1 MSNAIHTSTELSSY
15 DYIIAGAGGA
25 GLSLLH
31 YLMQSSSLAR
41 KSILV
46 IDKSFQ
52 KTNDRTWCFWNK
64 DASAF
69 ENLVHNHWDT
79 ISIHAQ
85 GFDKEL
91 STAPFSYKMIQGID
105 FYNYVLSKAKTKSN
119 IHFQEATITG
129 ISVLDSLS
137 TSNANNAITENSS
150 IDINSKESIN
160 SKQSINKS
168 AKVEWKGGSAIG
180 NYVFS
185 SLLPFQMN
193 QLATAAAYSNLL
205 QSGTNSNNK
214 APFLWQHFKGRVVQ
228 FDTPVFNKA
237 IAKLMDFNVPQQ
249 GATAFMYQLPLNE
262 KEALVEYTI
271 FSENVLATSE
281 YNTVLDAYL
290 AKAFPG
296 ATYTT
301 LHQEIGAIPMTQ
313 IELASTQVP
322 IYTIGAL
329 GAAIKASTGYAFQ
342 FIQEQCK
349 NIVDQLEK
357 GLPIQTKVHNTRHQF
372 YDAVLLHVLFYHKME
387 GAEIFKRIFA
397 KNDAATVFKFLSN
410 TSSLL
415 EDIQIMRSLP
425 TRIFLSAAIKVLLR
439 RA

>member
-1 MSNAIHTSTELSSY
+1 MSNALISNTNLASY

-31 YLMQSSSLAR
+31 YLMEAPSLAS

-52 KTNDRTWCFWNK
+52 KTNDRTWCFWEKNI
-64 DASAF
+64 SAF
-69 ENLVHNHWDT
+69 ENLVHHRWDT
-79 ISIHAQ
+79 ISIHAE

-91 STAPFSYKMIQGID
+91 PTAPFSYKMIQGID
-105 FYNYVLSKAKTKSN
+105 FYNAVLSKAKSKTN
-119 IHFQEATITG
+119 IHFQEAIILN
-129 ISVLDSLS
+129 ISVLDISSASLS
-137 TSNANNAITENSS
+137 GSSEAIINTNNSN
-150 IDINSKESIN
+150 KR
-160 SKQSINKS
+160 
-168 AKVEWKGGSAIG
+168 AKVEWEGGAAIG
-180 NYVFS
+180 QYIFS

-193 QLATAAAYSNLL
+193 QLATAAVYSNSL
-205 QSGTNSNNK
+205 QLGTPSNK
-214 APFLWQHFKGRVVQ
+214 QAPFLWQHFKGRVVQ
-228 FDTPVFNKA
+228 FDAPVFNKS

-249 GATAFMYQLPLNE
+249 GATAFMYQLPLND

-271 FSENVLATSE
+271 FSENVLAISQYDE
-281 YNTVLDAYL
+281 VLDAYL

-296 ATYTT
+296 STYITK
-301 LHQEIGAIPMTQ
+301 HDEIGAIPMTQ
-313 IELASTQVP
+313 IELASMHAP

-349 NIVDQLEK
+349 NIVTQLEL
-357 GLPIQTKVHNTRHQF
+357 GSPLQTKVHNTRHQF

-397 KNDAATVFKFLSN
+397 KNEAATVFKFLSN
-410 TSSLL
+410 TSTIM
-415 EDIQIMRSLP
+415 EDIKIMRSLP
-425 TRIFLSAAIKVLLR
+425 THIFLPAAIKVLLR

>member
-1 MSNAIHTSTELSSY
+1 MSNAIISNTNLASY

-31 YLMQSSSLAR
+31 YLMESPSLAS

-52 KTNDRTWCFWNK
+52 KTNDRTWCFWEKNI
-64 DASAF
+64 STF
-69 ENLVHNHWDT
+69 ENLVHHRWDT
-79 ISIHAQ
+79 ISIHAD
-85 GFDKEL
+85 GSDKQL
-91 STAPFSYKMIQGID
+91 PTAPFSYKMIQGID
-105 FYNYVLSKAKTKSN
+105 FYNAVLSKAKIKTN
-119 IHFQEATITG
+119 IHFQEATILN
-129 ISVLDSLS
+129 ISVLDTSSASLS
-137 TSNANNAITENSS
+137 GSNEAITNTNNS
-150 IDINSKESIN
+150 
-160 SKQSINKS
+160 NKR
-168 AKVEWKGGSAIG
+168 AKVVWEGGSAMGDYI
-180 NYVFS
+180 FS

-193 QLATAAAYSNLL
+193 QLATAAAYSNSLKL
-205 QSGTNSNNK
+205 SIPSYKQ

-228 FDTPVFNKA
+228 FDKPVFNKS

-249 GATAFMYQLPLNE
+249 GATAFIYQLPLNE

-271 FSENVLATSE
+271 FSENVLAISQYDE
-281 YNTVLDAYL
+281 VLDAYL

-296 ATYTT
+296 STYITK
-301 LHQEIGAIPMTQ
+301 HDEIGAIPMTQ
-313 IELASTQVP
+313 IELACTQAP

-349 NIVDQLEK
+349 NIVTQLEL
-357 GLPIQTKVHNTRHQF
+357 GTPLQTKVHNTRHQF
-372 YDAVLLHVLFYHKME
+372 YDAVLLDILFHHKMQ

-397 KNDAATVFKFLSN
+397 KNEAATVFKFLSN
-410 TSSLL
+410 TSTIL
-415 EDIQIMRSLP
+415 EDIKIMRSLP
-425 TRIFLSAAIKVLLR
+425 TSIFLLAAIKVLLR

>member
-1 MSNAIHTSTELSSY
+1 MSNAVVNNKIASY

-31 YLMQSSSLAR
+31 YIMEAPNLAS

-52 KTNDRTWCFWNK
+52 KTNDRTWCFW
-64 DASAF
+64 DANISAF
-69 ENLVHNHWDT
+69 ENLVHHRWNT
-79 ISIHAQ
+79 ISIHAE

-105 FYNYVLSKAKTKSN
+105 FYNSVLSKAKSKTN
-119 IHFQEATITG
+119 IHFQESTI
-129 ISVLDSLS
+129 LDITAIDS
-137 TSNANNAITENSS
+137 TNP
-150 IDINSKESIN
+150 SKG
-160 SKQSINKS
+160 
-168 AKVEWKGGSAIG
+168 AKVAWEGGSAVGEYI
-180 NYVFS
+180 FS

-193 QLATAAAYSNLL
+193 QLATAAAYSNSLD
-205 QSGTNSNNK
+205 SSTDSKNK

-228 FDTPVFNKA
+228 FETPVFNKS

-271 FSENVLATSE
+271 FSANVLEISE
-281 YNTVLDAYL
+281 YDKVLDTYL
-290 AKAFPG
+290 ANEFSGMKYSI
-296 ATYTT
+296 T
-301 LHQEIGAIPMTQ
+301 HQEIGAIPMTQ
-313 IELASTQVP
+313 IALASTVAP

-349 NIVDQLEK
+349 NIVTQLEK
-357 GLPIQTKVHNTRHQF
+357 GFSIQTKVHTTRHQF
-372 YDAVLLHVLFYHKME
+372 YDAVLLDILFYHKME

-397 KNDAATVFKFLSN
+397 NNEAATVFKFLSN
-410 TSSLL
+410 TSTIM

-425 TRIFLSAAIKVLLR
+425 TNIFLPAAIKVLLR

>member
-1 MSNAIHTSTELSSY
+1 MSSVIPSHNNLASY

-31 YLMQSSSLAR
+31 YIMEAPNLAS

-52 KTNDRTWCFWNK
+52 KTNDRTWCFWDEK
-64 DASAF
+64 ISAF
-69 ENLVHNHWDT
+69 ENLVHHRWDT
-79 ISIHAQ
+79 ISIHAE

-91 STAPFSYKMIQGID
+91 PTAPFSYKMIQGID
-105 FYNYVLSKAKTKSN
+105 FYNAILDKAKSKTN
-119 IHFQEATITG
+119 IHFQEATILN
-129 ISVLDSLS
+129 ISVLDTLS
-137 TSNANNAITENSS
+137 ASSTASSKVNSTKVNSS
-150 IDINSKESIN
+150 KG
-160 SKQSINKS
+160 
-168 AKVEWKGGSAIG
+168 AKVEWEGGSAMGDFI
-180 NYVFS
+180 FS

-193 QLATAAAYSNLL
+193 QLATAAAYSKSLH
-205 QSGTNSNNK
+205 SSTPSNK
-214 APFLWQHFKGRVVQ
+214 QAPFLWQHFKGRVVQ
-228 FDTPVFNKA
+228 FETPVFNKS

-262 KEALVEYTI
+262 KEALVEYTV
-271 FSENVLATSE
+271 FSENILAISQYDE
-281 YNTVLDAYL
+281 VLDAYL
-290 AKAFPG
+290 AKEFPSS
-296 ATYTT
+296 TYITK
-301 LHQEIGAIPMTQ
+301 HDEIGAIPMTQ
-313 IELASTQVP
+313 IELASTQAP

-349 NIVDQLEK
+349 NIVDQLDK

-372 YDAVLLHVLFYHKME
+372 YDAVLLDILFHHKME

-397 KNDAATVFKFLSN
+397 KNEAATVFKFLSN
-410 TSSLL
+410 TSTIL
-415 EDIQIMRSLP
+415 EDIKIMRSLP
-425 TRIFLSAAIKVLLR
+425 TNLFLPAAIKVILR

>member
-1 MSNAIHTSTELSSY
+1 MSNAIISNTNLASY

-31 YLMQSSSLAR
+31 YLMESPGLSS

-64 DASAF
+64 DANAF
-69 ENLVHNHWDT
+69 ENLVKNSWDT
-79 ISIHAQ
+79 ISIHAH

-91 STAPFSYKMIQGID
+91 PTAPFSYKMIQGID
-105 FYNYVLSKAKTKSN
+105 FYNSILKEAKTKSN
-119 IHFQEATITG
+119 IHFQEAIIQN
-129 ISVLDSLS
+129 ISLLDSLS
-137 TSNANNAITENSS
+137 TTNAINGNTENSS
-150 IDINSKESIN
+150 KNINSKE
-160 SKQSINKS
+160 SINKS
-168 AKVEWKGGSAIG
+168 AKVEWEGGAALG
-180 NYVFS
+180 AYVFS

-193 QLATAAAYSNLL
+193 QLNTAAAYSKSL
-205 QSGTNSNNK
+205 QSSIPSNK
-214 APFLWQHFKGRVVQ
+214 QAPFLWQHFKGRVVQ
-228 FDTPVFNKA
+228 FDAPVFNKS

-271 FSENVLATSE
+271 FSENVLAISE
-281 YNTVLDAYL
+281 YDKVLDAYL
-290 AKAFPG
+290 AKAFQG
-296 ATYTT
+296 STYITK
-301 LHQEIGAIPMTQ
+301 HDEIGAIPMTQ
-313 IELASTQVP
+313 IELATTKAP

-349 NIVDQLEK
+349 NIVAQLEK

-372 YDAVLLHVLFYHKME
+372 YDAVLLDILFHHKME

-397 KNDAATVFKFLSN
+397 KNEAATVFKFLSN
-410 TSSLL
+410 TSTIM
-415 EDIQIMRSLP
+415 EDIKIMRSLP
-425 TRIFLSAAIKVLLR
+425 TNIFLPAAIKVLLR
-439 RA
+439 RS

>member
-1 MSNAIHTSTELSSY
+1 MTNATPTNTEIASY

-31 YLMQSSSLAR
+31 YLMEAPSLSS

-64 DASAF
+64 DVSAF
-69 ENLVHNHWDT
+69 EDLVKNRWDT

-91 STAPFSYKMIQGID
+91 PTAPFSYKMIQGID
-105 FYNYVLSKAKTKSN
+105 FYNSVLSKAKSKTN
-119 IHFQEATITG
+119 IHFQEATIIDIRLD
-129 ISVLDSLS
+129 ISVIDTSSVSS
-137 TSNANNAITENSS
+137 TASS
-150 IDINSKESIN
+150 KINSTIVN
-160 SKQSINKS
+160 TNKR
-168 AKVEWKGGSAIG
+168 AKIEWEGGSAIG
-180 NYVFS
+180 AYVFS

-193 QLATAAAYSNLL
+193 QLNTAAAYSNSL
-205 QSGTNSNNK
+205 QAGTSSNNK

-228 FDTPVFNKA
+228 FDTPVFNKSV
-237 IAKLMDFNVPQQ
+237 AKLMDFNVPQQ

-262 KEALVEYTI
+262 REALVEYTI
-271 FSENVLATSE
+271 FSENVLSIAE
-281 YNTVLDAYL
+281 YDKVLDAYL

-296 ATYTT
+296 ATYTIT
-301 LHQEIGAIPMTQ
+301 HDEIGAIPMTQ
-313 IELASTQVP
+313 IELANAQAP

-349 NIVDQLEK
+349 NIVDQLDK

-372 YDAVLLHVLFYHKME
+372 YDAVLLHVLFHHKME

-397 KNDAATVFKFLSN
+397 KNEAATVFKFLSN
-410 TSSLL
+410 TSNLL

-425 TRIFLSAAIKVLLR
+425 TSIFLPAAIKVLLR
-439 RA
+439 RS

>member
-1 MSNAIHTSTELSSY
+1 MSNATHTNTHAASY

-31 YLMQSSSLAR
+31 YLMQSSSLVT

-52 KTNDRTWCFWNK
+52 KTNDRTWCFWDENI
-64 DASAF
+64 SAF
-69 ENLVHNHWDT
+69 ENLVKNRWDT
-79 ISIHAQ
+79 ISIHAE

-91 STAPFSYKMIQGID
+91 STAPFAYKMIQGID
-105 FYNYVLSKAKTKSN
+105 FYNSILKEAKTRSN
-119 IHFQEATITG
+119 IHFQEATI
-129 ISVLDSLS
+129 
-137 TSNANNAITENSS
+137 
-150 IDINSKESIN
+150 IDIKILDTAF
-160 SKQSINKS
+160 KKAQ
-168 AKVEWKGGSAIG
+168 VEWEGGAALG
-180 NYVFS
+180 DYVFS

-193 QLATAAAYSNLL
+193 QLATATAYSTSL
-205 QSGTNSNNK
+205 QSEKTLNNK
-214 APFLWQHFKGRVVQ
+214 APFIWQHFKGRVVQ
-228 FDTPVFNKA
+228 FETPVFNKS

-262 KEALVEYTI
+262 KQALVEYTI
-271 FSENVLATSE
+271 FSEDVLAIAE
-281 YNTVLDAYL
+281 YDKVLDVYL

-296 ATYTT
+296 ASYTIT
-301 LHQEIGAIPMTQ
+301 HDEIGAIPMTQ
-313 IELASTQVP
+313 IQLATTKAP

-349 NIVDQLEK
+349 NIVAQLEK
-357 GLPIQTKVHNTRHQF
+357 GIPIQTKIHTTRHQF
-372 YDAVLLHVLFYHKME
+372 YDAVLLHILFHHKME

-397 KNDAATVFKFLSN
+397 KNKAATVFKFLSN
-410 TSSLL
+410 TSSIL

-425 TRIFLSAAIKVLLR
+425 TSVFLPAAIKVLLR

>member
-1 MSNAIHTSTELSSY
+1 MSNAIDTNNKIASY

-31 YLMQSSSLAR
+31 YLMQSSSLAT

-52 KTNDRTWCFWNK
+52 KTNDRTWCFW
-64 DASAF
+64 DIGISAF
-69 ENLVHNHWDT
+69 ENLVKHRWDT
-79 ISIHAQ
+79 ISIHAE

-91 STAPFSYKMIQGID
+91 PTAPFAYKMIQGID
-105 FYNYVLSKAKTKSN
+105 FYNSILKEAKTRSN
-119 IHFQEATITG
+119 IHFQEATILN
-129 ISVLDSLS
+129 ISVLDTSSASLS
-137 TSNANNAITENSS
+137 GSSKAITNTNNS
-150 IDINSKESIN
+150 
-160 SKQSINKS
+160 NKR
-168 AKVEWKGGSAIG
+168 AKVEWEGGAAIG
-180 NYVFS
+180 DYVFS

-193 QLATAAAYSNLL
+193 QLNTAAAYSNAL
-205 QSGTNSNNK
+205 QAGTSSNNK
-214 APFLWQHFKGRVVQ
+214 APFLWQHFKGRVVK
-228 FDTPVFNKA
+228 FNTPVFNKT

-271 FSENVLATSE
+271 FSENVLAIAE
-281 YNTVLDAYL
+281 YDKVLDDYL

-296 ATYTT
+296 ASYTT
-301 LHQEIGAIPMTQ
+301 THDEIGAIPMTQ
-313 IELASTQVP
+313 IELASTEAP
-322 IYTIGAL
+322 IYTIGVL

-349 NIVDQLEK
+349 NIVTQLEK

-397 KNDAATVFKFLSN
+397 KNEAATVFKFLSN
-410 TSSLL
+410 TSSIM

-425 TRIFLSAAIKVLLR
+425 THIFLPAAIKVLLR
-439 RA
+439 RV

>member
-1 MSNAIHTSTELSSY
+1 MSNAINTNTEVASY

-31 YLMQSSSLAR
+31 YLMQCSSLVS

-46 IDKSFQ
+46 IDKSFN

-69 ENLVHNHWDT
+69 ENLVKNRWDT
-79 ISIHAQ
+79 ISIHAE

-91 STAPFSYKMIQGID
+91 PTTPFSYKMIQGID
-105 FYNYVLSKAKTKSN
+105 FYNSILSKAKSKSN
-119 IHFQEATITG
+119 IHFQEATIVG
-129 ISVLDSLS
+129 ISVLDSL
-137 TSNANNAITENSS
+137 NS
-150 IDINSKESIN
+150 
-160 SKQSINKS
+160 NKS
-168 AKVEWKGGSAIG
+168 AKVEWEGGSATG
-180 NYVFS
+180 AYVFS

-193 QLATAAAYSNLL
+193 QLNTAAAYSNSL
-205 QSGTNSNNK
+205 QASTSSNNK

-249 GATAFMYQLPLNE
+249 GATAFMYQLPLND
-262 KEALVEYTI
+262 KEAMVEYTI
-271 FSENVLATSE
+271 FSENILGLAEYDKVLDTYLAT
-281 YNTVLDAYL
+281 
-290 AKAFPG
+290 AFPG

-301 LHQEIGAIPMTQ
+301 THDEIGAIPMTQ
-313 IELASTQVP
+313 IELANSQAP

-329 GAAIKASTGYAFQ
+329 GAAIKASTGYAFL

-349 NIVDQLEK
+349 NIVHQLEK
-357 GLPIQTKVHNTRHQF
+357 GLPIQTKIHNTRHQF
-372 YDAVLLHVLFYHKME
+372 YDAVLLDVLFHHKMK

-397 KNDAATVFKFLSN
+397 KNKAATVFKFLSN

-415 EDIQIMRSLP
+415 EDVQIMRSLP
-425 TRIFLSAAIKVLLR
+425 TSIFLPAAIKVLLR

>member
-1 MSNAIHTSTELSSY
+1 MSNAIETNIKIASY

-31 YLMQSSSLAR
+31 YLMEAPSLSS

-52 KTNDRTWCFWNK
+52 KTNDRTWCFWDNGI
-64 DASAF
+64 SAF
-69 ENLVHNHWDT
+69 ENLVKNRWNT
-79 ISIHAQ
+79 ISIQAH

-91 STAPFSYKMIQGID
+91 PTAPFSYKMIQGID
-105 FYNYVLSKAKTKSN
+105 FYNSILKEAKTKSN
-119 IHFQEATITG
+119 IHFQEATI
-129 ISVLDSLS
+129 LDI
-137 TSNANNAITENSS
+137 TAI
-150 IDINSKESIN
+150 DSIN
-160 SKQSINKS
+160 ASKG
-168 AKVEWKGGSAIG
+168 AKVEWEGGSAMGSYI
-180 NYVFS
+180 FS

-193 QLATAAAYSNLL
+193 QLNTAAAYSNAL
-205 QSGTNSNNK
+205 QSGNSSNTK
-214 APFLWQHFKGRVVQ
+214 APFLWQHFKGRVVK

-271 FSENVLATSE
+271 FSENVLSIAE
-281 YNTVLDAYL
+281 YDKVLDAYL
-290 AKAFPG
+290 ATAFPG

-301 LHQEIGAIPMTQ
+301 THDEIGAIPMTQ
-313 IELASTQVP
+313 IQLASTQAP

-349 NIVDQLEK
+349 NIVNQLEK
-357 GLPIQTKVHNTRHQF
+357 GLPIQTKIHNTRHQF

-397 KNDAATVFKFLSN
+397 KNEAATVFKFLSN
-410 TSSLL
+410 TSSIM

-425 TRIFLSAAIKVLLR
+425 THIFLPAAIKVLLR
-439 RA
+439 RV

>member
-1 MSNAIHTSTELSSY
+1 MSNAIISNTNLASY

-31 YLMQSSSLAR
+31 YLMEAPSLAS

-52 KTNDRTWCFWNK
+52 KTNDRTWCFWEKNI
-64 DASAF
+64 SAF
-69 ENLVHNHWDT
+69 ENLVKNRWDT
-79 ISIHAQ
+79 ISIHAE

-91 STAPFSYKMIQGID
+91 PTAPFSYKMIQGID
-105 FYNYVLSKAKTKSN
+105 FYNAVLSKAKSKTN
-119 IHFQEATITG
+119 IHFQEATI
-129 ISVLDSLS
+129 LDIIAIDP
-137 TSNANNAITENSS
+137 ANP
-150 IDINSKESIN
+150 SKG
-160 SKQSINKS
+160 
-168 AKVEWKGGSAIG
+168 AKVEWEGSAAIG
-180 NYVFS
+180 QYIFS

-193 QLATAAAYSNLL
+193 QLATAAVYSNSL
-205 QSGTNSNNK
+205 QAGTSSNNK

-228 FDTPVFNKA
+228 FDAPVFNKS

-262 KEALVEYTI
+262 REALVEYTI
-271 FSENVLATSE
+271 FSENVLAISQYDE
-281 YNTVLDAYL
+281 VLDAYL
-290 AKAFPG
+290 ATAFPG
-296 ATYTT
+296 STYITK
-301 LHQEIGAIPMTQ
+301 HDEIGAIPMTQ
-313 IELASTQVP
+313 IELASTQAP

-349 NIVDQLEK
+349 NIATQLEH
-357 GLPIQTKVHNTRHQF
+357 GLPLQTKVHNTRHQF
-372 YDAVLLHVLFYHKME
+372 YDAVLLHVLVYHKME

-397 KNDAATVFKFLSN
+397 KNEAATVFKFLSN
-410 TSSLL
+410 TSTIM
-415 EDIQIMRSLP
+415 EDIKIMRSLP
-425 TRIFLSAAIKVLLR
+425 TSIFLPAAIKVLLR

>member
-1 MSNAIHTSTELSSY
+1 MSNAIISNTNLASY

-31 YLMQSSSLAR
+31 YLMQCSNLVS

-46 IDKSFQ
+46 IDKSFN

-69 ENLVHNHWDT
+69 ENLVKNRWDT
-79 ISIHAQ
+79 ISIHAE

-91 STAPFSYKMIQGID
+91 PTTPFSYKMIQGID
-105 FYNYVLSKAKTKSN
+105 FYNTVLSKAKSKTN
-119 IHFQEATITG
+119 IHFQEAIILDITA
-129 ISVLDSLS
+129 IDS
-137 TSNANNAITENSS
+137 TNP
-150 IDINSKESIN
+150 SKG
-160 SKQSINKS
+160 
-168 AKVEWKGGSAIG
+168 AKVEWEGSAAIG
-180 NYVFS
+180 QYVFS

-193 QLATAAAYSNLL
+193 QLNTAAAYSNSL
-205 QSGTNSNNK
+205 QAGTSSNNK

-228 FDTPVFNKA
+228 FDTPVFNKS

-262 KEALVEYTI
+262 KEAMVEYTI
-271 FSENVLATSE
+271 FSENILGLAE
-281 YNTVLDAYL
+281 YDKVLDAYL
-290 AKAFPG
+290 STAFPG

-301 LHQEIGAIPMTQ
+301 THDEIGAIPMTQ
-313 IELASTQVP
+313 IELASTQAP

-329 GAAIKASTGYAFQ
+329 GAAIKASTGYAFL

-349 NIVDQLEK
+349 NIVHQLEK
-357 GLPIQTKVHNTRHQF
+357 GLPIQTKIHNTRHQF
-372 YDAVLLHVLFYHKME
+372 YDAVLLDVLFHHKMK

-397 KNDAATVFKFLSN
+397 KNKAATVFKFLSN
-410 TSSLL
+410 TSTIM
-415 EDIQIMRSLP
+415 EDIKIMRSLP
-425 TRIFLSAAIKVLLR
+425 THIFLPAAIKVLLR
-439 RA
+439 RS

>member
-1 MSNAIHTSTELSSY
+1 MPKNTGIKFVETKPYKAMTNATHTNTELASY

-31 YLMQSSSLAR
+31 YLMQCSSLVT
-41 KSILV
+41 KSILI
-46 IDKSFQ
+46 IDKSFN

-64 DASAF
+64 DASVF
-69 ENLVHNHWDT
+69 ENLVQHRWNT

-85 GFDKEL
+85 GFNKEL
-91 STAPFSYKMIQGID
+91 PTAPFSYKMIQGID
-105 FYNYVLSKAKTKSN
+105 FYNSILHNAKSKSN
-119 IHFQEATITG
+119 IHFQEATI
-129 ISVLDSLS
+129 LD
-137 TSNANNAITENSS
+137 ITV
-150 IDINSKESIN
+150 IDSKN
-160 SKQSINKS
+160 PSKG
-168 AKVEWKGGSAIG
+168 AKVDWEGGSAMG
-180 NYVFS
+180 GYVFS

-193 QLATAAAYSNLL
+193 QINTAAAYSNSL
-205 QSGTNSNNK
+205 QSGTSSNNK

-228 FDTPVFNKA
+228 FEKPVFNKA

-262 KEALVEYTI
+262 TEALVEYTI
-271 FSENVLATSE
+271 FSENVLGIAE
-281 YNTVLDAYL
+281 YDKVLDAYL
-290 AKAFPG
+290 AKDFPG

-301 LHQEIGAIPMTQ
+301 THQEIGAIPMTQ
-313 IELASTQVP
+313 IELASTQAP

-349 NIVDQLEK
+349 NIVIQLEL
-357 GLPIQTKVHNTRHQF
+357 GLPLQTKVHNTRHQF

-397 KNDAATVFKFLSN
+397 KNEAATVFKFLSN

-425 TRIFLSAAIKVLLR
+425 TSIFLPAAIKVLLR
-439 RA
+439 RS

>member
-1 MSNAIHTSTELSSY
+1 MSNAIISNTNLASY

-31 YLMQSSSLAR
+31 YLMEAPSLAS

-52 KTNDRTWCFWNK
+52 KTNDRTWCFW
-64 DASAF
+64 DANISAF
-69 ENLVHNHWDT
+69 ENLVHHRWNT

-91 STAPFSYKMIQGID
+91 PTAPFSYKMIQGID
-105 FYNYVLSKAKTKSN
+105 FYNAVLSKAKTKTN
-119 IHFQEATITG
+119 IHFQEAI
-129 ISVLDSLS
+129 ILDIIAIDP
-137 TSNANNAITENSS
+137 ANP
-150 IDINSKESIN
+150 SKG
-160 SKQSINKS
+160 
-168 AKVEWKGGSAIG
+168 AKVEWEGSAAIG
-180 NYVFS
+180 QYIFS

-193 QLATAAAYSNLL
+193 QLATAAVYSNSL
-205 QSGTNSNNK
+205 QAGTSSNNK

-228 FDTPVFNKA
+228 FDAPVFNKS

-249 GATAFMYQLPLNE
+249 GATAFMYQLPLND

-271 FSENVLATSE
+271 FSENVLAISQYDE
-281 YNTVLDAYL
+281 VLDAYL
-290 AKAFPG
+290 ATAFPG
-296 ATYTT
+296 STYITK
-301 LHQEIGAIPMTQ
+301 HDEIGAIPMTQ
-313 IELASTQVP
+313 IELASNKAP

-349 NIVDQLEK
+349 NIATQLEH
-357 GLPIQTKVHNTRHQF
+357 GLPLQTKVHNTRHQF
-372 YDAVLLHVLFYHKME
+372 YDAVLLHVLFHHKME

-397 KNDAATVFKFLSN
+397 KNEAATVFNFLSN
-410 TSSLL
+410 TSTIM
-415 EDIQIMRSLP
+415 EDIKIMRSLP
-425 TRIFLSAAIKVLLR
+425 TSIFLPAAIKVLLR

>member
-1 MSNAIHTSTELSSY
+1 LLKNIGIKFVETKLYKVMSNATHTHTELVSY

-31 YLMQSSSLAR
+31 YLMQSSDLAS

-64 DASAF
+64 DESVF
-69 ENLVHNHWDT
+69 ENLVKNRWDT

-105 FYNYVLSKAKTKSN
+105 FYNSVLSKAKTKSN
-119 IHFQEATITG
+119 IHFQEANILDIRTI
-129 ISVLDSLS
+129 D
-137 TSNANNAITENSS
+137 
-150 IDINSKESIN
+150 SIN
-160 SKQSINKS
+160 PSKG
-168 AKVEWKGGSAIG
+168 AKVEWDGGAAMG
-180 NYVFS
+180 EYVFS

-193 QLATAAAYSNLL
+193 QLNTAAAYSNAL
-205 QSGTNSNNK
+205 QLGTSLNNK
-214 APFLWQHFKGRVVQ
+214 APFLWQHFKGRVVK

-271 FSENVLATSE
+271 FSENVLAIAE
-281 YNTVLDAYL
+281 YDKVLDAYL

-296 ATYTT
+296 INYTIT
-301 LHQEIGAIPMTQ
+301 HDEIGAIPMTQ
-313 IELASTQVP
+313 IELATTQAP

-349 NIVDQLEK
+349 NIVDQLDK
-357 GLPIQTKVHNTRHQF
+357 GLPIQTKIHNTRHQF
-372 YDAVLLHVLFYHKME
+372 YDAVLLHVLFHHKME

-397 KNDAATVFKFLSN
+397 KNEAATVFKFLSN
-410 TSSLL
+410 TSSFL
-415 EDIQIMRSLP
+415 EDINIMRSLP
-425 TRIFLSAAIKVLLR
+425 THIFLPAAIKVLLR

>member
-1 MSNAIHTSTELSSY
+1 MSNAIETNIKIASY

-31 YLMQSSSLAR
+31 YLMEAPSLSS

-52 KTNDRTWCFWNK
+52 KTNDRTWCFWDSNI
-64 DASAF
+64 SAF
-69 ENLVHNHWDT
+69 ENLVHHRWNT
-79 ISIHAQ
+79 ISIHAV
-85 GFDKEL
+85 GFDKQL
-91 STAPFSYKMIQGID
+91 PTSPFSYKMIQGID
-105 FYNYVLSKAKTKSN
+105 FYNSILKEAKTKSN
-119 IHFQEATITG
+119 IHFQEATI
-129 ISVLDSLS
+129 LDI
-137 TSNANNAITENSS
+137 TAI
-150 IDINSKESIN
+150 DSIN
-160 SKQSINKS
+160 ASKG
-168 AKVEWKGGSAIG
+168 AKVEWEGGSAMGSYI
-180 NYVFS
+180 FS

-193 QLATAAAYSNLL
+193 QLDTAAAYSNSL
-205 QSGTNSNNK
+205 QASISSNNN
-214 APFLWQHFKGRVVQ
+214 APFLWQHFKGRVVE
-228 FDTPVFNKA
+228 FEKPVFNKA

-271 FSENVLATSE
+271 FSENVLPITE
-281 YNTVLDAYL
+281 YDKVLDTYL
-290 AKAFPG
+290 ANEFSG

-301 LHQEIGAIPMTQ
+301 THDEIGAIPMTQ
-313 IELASTQVP
+313 IELATTKAP

-349 NIVDQLEK
+349 NIVNQLEK
-357 GLPIQTKVHNTRHQF
+357 GFPIQTKVHNTRHQF
-372 YDAVLLHVLFYHKME
+372 YDAVLLYILFNRKME

-397 KNDAATVFKFLSN
+397 KNKAATVFKFLSN
-410 TSSLL
+410 TSSIL

-425 TRIFLSAAIKVLLR
+425 TCIFLPAAIKVLLR